1 MDNVQGRFCPV
12 CKHKNEPDA
21 ILCAHCGAMLE
32 ADITDKPRKTTNKLT
47 KATAAFPKEPPRIK
61 TDVLIPEG
69 SIAIFLLDNP
79 KPIAIMSAGEFVL
92 GRQMEG
98 SLEEIVDLTPYGAFA
113 GGVSRRH
120 AMIVRKKN
128 GFQIIDLDSTNGSWL
143 NEKRLV
149 PTKAYPLPNGA
160 MVRLGQ
166 IRLQI
171 ITGKI
176 SQGEVRGEELSR

>member
-1 MDNVQGRFCPV
+1 MDDLQVRFCPV
-12 CKHKNEPDA
+12 CKHKNEPEA

-32 ADITDKPRKTTNKLT
+32 ADLAGESPKTTEKIART
-47 KATAAFPKEPPRIK
+47 TSVFPKEPPRIK
-61 TDVLIPEG
+61 TDALIPEG
-69 SIAIFLLDNP
+69 GIAVFLLDNP
-79 KPIAIMSAGEFVL
+79 KPIATLTVDEFIL

-120 AMIVRKKN
+120 AMVRRKKN
-128 GFQIIDLDSTNGSWL
+128 GFEIIDLDSTNGSWL
-143 NEKRLV
+143 NEKRMT

-166 IRLQI
+166 IRLQV
-171 ITGKI
+171 IT
-176 SQGEVRGEELSR
+176 RGSPGLE